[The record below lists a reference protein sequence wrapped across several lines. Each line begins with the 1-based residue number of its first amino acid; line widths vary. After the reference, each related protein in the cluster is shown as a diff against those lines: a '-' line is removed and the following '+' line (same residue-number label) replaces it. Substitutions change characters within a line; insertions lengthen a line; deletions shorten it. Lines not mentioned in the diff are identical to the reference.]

1 MKQIPLTQGKFAIVD
16 DEDYER
22 LVAMGKWYFMS
33 NGYAVRTERYKRENG
48 KFSYRQIRMHREI
61 MGLYFGDKIEV
72 DHINNNRLD
81 NRRCNLRACS
91 KSENNRNASLRKDNL
106 CKFKGVSFNISSKKY
121 RARIKFNKKNIHL
134 GCFQNIIEAAAA
146 YNAAAL
152 KYFGEFAKL
161 NQI

>member
-1 MKQIPLTQGKFAIVD
+1 M
-16 DEDYER
+16 
-22 LVAMGKWYFMS
+22 
-33 NGYAVRTERYKRENG
+33 
-48 KFSYRQIRMHREI
+48 
-61 MGLYFGDKIEV
+61 
-72 DHINNNRLD
+72 
-81 NRRCNLRACS
+81 
-91 KSENNRNASLRKDNL
+91 RKDNL

-152 KYFGEFAKL
+152 NYFGEFAKL